1 MDVLGRPSTLSRAVR
16 IFLTLNRIREDVVM
30 YESIDFRDSSAIQ
43 RPSVCNQRRPFVR
56 PAFDFELF

>member
-16 IFLTLNRIREDVVM
+16 IFFTLNRIREDVVM

-43 RPSVCNQRRPFVR
+43 RPSVRVINEGRSFAPFC
-56 PAFDFELF
+56 LFVE